1 MATPNLKRVRRN
13 RFSSGAYAAL
23 TLAMALGFWS
33 LAALPGLPTPGSSSS
48 APEPAAR
55 LRERVLAARPLAMFY
70 YTDENRSFESLQS
83 NLREIGV
90 LAPQSFR
97 VDAEGYVYGEVPPR
111 ALDTARAAG
120 VPVMPLVVNS
130 GFDRGIASALLRDPQ
145 AQDRMAMYLA
155 YLAARD
161 GYAGW
166 QLDFERLDPADRDLY
181 PEFAR
186 RIAARLHRDDRL
198 LSVAVVPRFSDA
210 FPDLPRT
217 GRFFT
222 GEWGAPYD
230 FKALGAAVDFLTLM
244 AYDQHNQSSPPGP
257 VAGHEWVEAA
267 IEFAVARVPPEK
279 LLLGIPFYGREWIET
294 EGSYL
299 SRSVIHTEVKALL
312 AQPDVSL
319 YWDERWRSPWLRYRD
334 EAGWRTVWFED
345 RRSLAEKLKLV
356 DQYSLRGFAAW
367 RLGSEDPAFWPVA
380 ALARSG
386 ASAAQ

>member
-1 MATPNLKRVRRN
+1 
-13 RFSSGAYAAL
+13 
-23 TLAMALGFWS
+23 
-33 LAALPGLPTPGSSSS
+33 
-48 APEPAAR
+48 
-55 LRERVLAARPLAMFY
+55 LRERILAERPLGMYY

-111 ALDTARAAG
+111 ALDAARAAG
-120 VPVMPLVVNS
+120 VPVMPLVVNT
-130 GFDRGIASALLRDPQ
+130 GFDRGVASALLRDPQ
-145 AQDRMAMYLA
+145 ARDRMAMYLA

-186 RIAARLHRDDRL
+186 RIADRLHRDDRL
-198 LSVAVVPRFSDA
+198 LSVTVVPRFSDA
-210 FPDLPRT
+210 FPDIPRT

-230 FKALGAAVDFLTLM
+230 FRALGAAVDFLTLM

-267 IEFAVARVPPEK
+267 VEYAVARVPPEK
-279 LLLGIPFYGREWIET
+279 ILLGIPFYGREWIDN
-294 EGSYL
+294 EGSFL
-299 SRSVIHTEVKALL
+299 SRSVAHSDVRALL
-312 AQPDVSL
+312 TQPEVSL

-334 EAGWRTVWFED
+334 DAGWRTIWFED

-356 DQYSLRGFAAW
+356 DQYGLRGFAAW
-367 RLGSEDPAFWPVA
+367 RLGAEDPEFWPVA
-380 ALARSG
+380 ALARS
-386 ASAAQ
+386 SPRAAR